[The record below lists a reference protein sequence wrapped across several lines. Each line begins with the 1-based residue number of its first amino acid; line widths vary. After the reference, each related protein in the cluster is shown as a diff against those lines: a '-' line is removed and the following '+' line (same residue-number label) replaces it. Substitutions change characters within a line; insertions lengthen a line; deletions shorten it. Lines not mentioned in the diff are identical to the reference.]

1 MKRGQ
6 KQMYDL
12 NMERVL
18 RNREALQACLDR
30 AAASGETPGIS
41 LLVTDRKGE
50 DCFLASGYADPASRQ
65 PLARDS
71 IFRCYSMTKP
81 LTSCAAMLLMQE
93 GKLDMF
99 HPVSRYFSSFRSQ
112 RVWTPEGEVPAARE
126 NLVLDLLD
134 MTAGLAYDGEES
146 LPQRETA
153 ALFEEA
159 ERRLASAHPM
169 DTQEFA
175 RRVGDIPLLFHPG
188 SGWNYSVCADVLGAV
203 VEKAADM
210 PFADFIRQRIL
221 EPLGMSD
228 SGFSLAPDRQRRLV
242 TACQKGADGSW
253 VPYTGNHLNI
263 RNDGGENPFHSG
275 GAGLFS
281 TADDYARFGRMLLRG
296 GVGDEG
302 QRILSENTV
311 RWMTGRRQAGRPQQD
326 ILQGLNMWG
335 HTYTNLL
342 RITVDPSAAFFP
354 ANAGEYGWG
363 GWLGTEFFNDPATG
377 CTILL
382 MQNLKDGDGSLA
394 RRVRSLLYLA

>member
-1 MKRGQ
+1 MFELKR
-6 KQMYDL
+6 
-12 NMERVL
+12 ERL
-18 RNREALQACLDR
+18 LQNREALQACLDR
-30 AAASGETPGIS
+30 AAASGETPGAS
-41 LLVTDRKGE
+41 LLVSDREGE
-50 DCFLASGYADPASRQ
+50 VFFLASGYADPASRH

-81 LTSCAAMLLMQE
+81 LASCAAMLLMQE

-112 RVWTPEGEVPAARE
+112 RVLTPEGEVPAARE
-126 NLVLDLLD
+126 SLVLDLLD

-159 ERRLASAHPM
+159 ERRLDSAHPM

-175 RRVGDIPLLFHPG
+175 RRVGGIPLLFHPG

-221 EPLGMSD
+221 DPLGMSD

-242 TACQKGADGSW
+242 TACQKDADGHLI
-253 VPYTGNHLNI
+253 PYTGNHLAI
-263 RNDGGENPFHSG
+263 RNDGGGNPFHSG
-275 GAGLFS
+275 GAGFFS

-311 RWMTGRRQAGRPQQD
+311 RWMTGRRQTGRPQQD
-326 ILQGLNMWG
+326 ILQALNMRG
-335 HTYTNLL
+335 HSYASLL
-342 RITVDPSAAFFP
+342 RITVDPSAALFP
-354 ANAGEYGWG
+354 TNAGEYGWG
-363 GWLGTEFFNDPATG
+363 GWLGTEFYNDPATG

-382 MQNLKDGDGSLA
+382 MQNIKDGDGSLA
-394 RRVRSLLYLA
+394 GCVRSLLYLA